1 MPQFENLEFQRSC
14 RDRRLSISSNFIVQ
28 IKNLMSTY
36 ALRRQVKIKVPCV
49 IKTRIHNI
57 IHITCVHKDFQ
68 EKYFRTKVVEPTVL
82 YVRYKNYG
90 N

>member
-36 ALRRQVKIKVPCV
+36 ALRRQVKIKY
-49 IKTRIHNI
+49 
-57 IHITCVHKDFQ
+57 FQ